1 MADMFRS
8 DDPTTNPAPLAAGL
22 AGVAGTLGQILVL
35 RELLV
40 LFSGNELSAGL
51 VFTAWTVWTAVGGA
65 IGGRWG
71 DRAAGWGGM
80 LPTAAVL
87 TGLLLPVTI
96 LAIRAARSL
105 WGVPL
110 GEIIPPAEMAAM
122 AATLPAP
129 FCLGAGGLFSLAW
142 GAFRRRP
149 GGRPI
154 RIYLCESLGAAGA
167 GLVGHFF
174 LLPRLPVLATALLLT
189 VLVIGLS
196 PLLGGGGGRRRA
208 AFGLILAAV
217 AGALL
222 PFVAPALERASR
234 RPQWGPGLVAVRDT
248 PFHNLALLKDGELHT
263 LFANGLWLFS
273 APDPRS
279 AQWAVHPALLQHPR
293 PRRVLLLGG
302 GVAGLPAEILRHDPG
317 IRIDCVIPDPALLEL
332 ARRRLPDSLTAP
344 LTSDRVRV
352 VHEDP
357 ATFLRG
363 DGSRYDLILMNM
375 GDPLNAEMNR
385 FYTVEW
391 FDRVAGRLADG
402 GIFSFAVSAAPD
414 MLGPSQIRFL
424 RSVARTLHAAF
435 PRVSLLPGDGMRFFA
450 GGPAAPLTDDP
461 AVLIRRLTRRGL
473 DLRYVRPDS
482 LEDRLEPF
490 RLDYFRSVISEPAGD
505 EAGPA
510 GRVNR
515 DFTPTCYFH
524 GLVLWGGQLHP
535 ALRETFLALSRIPG
549 TVVFAGAGLVVLA
562 VAGGLSV
569 GRPKCRGTAA
579 LRAALAGAIGM
590 VSQIA
595 LLLGF
600 QILTGFVYR
609 YLALMVS
616 LYMAGLA
623 LGAALLV
630 SRPAEGGPEGASRRL
645 MVIHA
650 LVCLYPLMVLGV
662 LTGLHD
668 GGPTAPMIV
677 LPAVALVGGVLG
689 GAHFSQAVA
698 VLAGP
703 GSASAA
709 VGGGVYALDLVGAA
723 IGAILATLFLL
734 PLHGLPVTLGLFAL
748 IGLAGLPPVGRR
760 RR

>member
-1 MADMFRS
+1 MIRSAD
-8 DDPTTNPAPLAAGL
+8 PKKNTAPLAAGL

-51 VFTAWTVWTAVGGA
+51 VFTAWTVWTAAGGA

-71 DRAAGWGGM
+71 DRAAGWGCL
-80 LPTAAVL
+80 LPAAAVL

-154 RIYLCESLGAAGA
+154 RVYLCESLGAAGA

-174 LLPRLPVLATALLLT
+174 LLPRLPVLTTALLLT

-196 PLLGGGGGRRRA
+196 PLLGGGGRRRA
-208 AFGLILAAV
+208 AFGLVLAAV
-217 AGALL
+217 GGALL

-234 RPQWGPGLVAVRDT
+234 RPQWGPDLVAVRDT
-248 PFHNLALLKDGELHT
+248 PFHNLALLRDGELYT

-279 AQWAVHPALLQHPR
+279 AEWAVHPALLQLPR

-302 GVAGLPAEILRHDPG
+302 GVAGLPAEILRHDPA
-317 IRIDCVIPDPALLEL
+317 IRLDCVIPDPALLAL
-332 ARRRLPDSLTAP
+332 ARKRLPGSLTDP

-352 VHEDP
+352 IHEDP
-357 ATFLRG
+357 AAFLRG
-363 DGSRYDLILMNM
+363 DGDRYDLILMNM
-375 GDPLNAEMNR
+375 GDPVNAEMNR

-424 RSVARTLHAAF
+424 RSVARTVRAAF
-435 PRVSLLPGDGMRFFA
+435 PRVSLLPGEGVRFFA
-450 GGPAAPLTDDP
+450 GGPGAPLTDDP

-473 DLRYVRPDS
+473 DLRYVRPDT

-490 RLDYFRSVISEPAGD
+490 RLDYFRSVISEPAG
-505 EAGPA
+505 EADGPS
-510 GRVNR
+510 GRINR
-515 DFTPTCYFH
+515 DFVPTCYFH

-535 ALRETFLALSRIPG
+535 GLRETFLALSRIPG
-549 TVVFAGAGLVVLA
+549 TVLFAGAGLLVLA
-562 VAGGLSV
+562 VAGGLTA
-569 GRPKCRGTAA
+569 GRPKLRGTAA
-579 LRAALAGAIGM
+579 LCAALAGAIGM

-595 LLLGF
+595 LILGF

-623 LGAALLV
+623 LGAALLANP
-630 SRPAEGGPEGASRRL
+630 PAGGGPDGAFRRL
-645 MVIHA
+645 RVIHA
-650 LVCLYPLMVLGV
+650 PVCLYPLMVLGV
-662 LTGLHD
+662 LTGLH
-668 GGPTAPMIV
+668 GGDPKAPMLV
-677 LPAVALVGGVLG
+677 LPAVALIGGVLG
-689 GAHFSQAVA
+689 GAHFGRAVA

-723 IGAILATLFLL
+723 VGAILATLFLL

-748 IGLAGLPPVGRR
+748 LGLAGLPPVGRR
-760 RR
+760 RQ

>member
-1 MADMFRS
+1 MIRSAD
-8 DDPTTNPAPLAAGL
+8 PKKNTAPLAAGL

-51 VFTAWTVWTAVGGA
+51 VFTAWTVWTAAGGA

-71 DRAAGWGGM
+71 DRAAGWGCL
-80 LPTAAVL
+80 LPAAAVL

-154 RIYLCESLGAAGA
+154 RVYLCESLGAAGA

-174 LLPRLPVLATALLLT
+174 LLPRLPVLTTALLLT

-196 PLLGGGGGRRRA
+196 PLLGGGGRRRA
-208 AFGLILAAV
+208 AFGLLLAAV
-217 AGALL
+217 GGALL

-234 RPQWGPGLVAVRDT
+234 RPQWGPDLVAVRDT
-248 PFHNLALLKDGELHT
+248 PFHNLALLRDGELYT

-279 AQWAVHPALLQHPR
+279 AEWAVHPALLQHPR

-302 GVAGLPAEILRHDPG
+302 GVAGLPAEILRHDPA
-317 IRIDCVIPDPALLEL
+317 IRLDCVIPDPALLAL
-332 ARRRLPDSLTAP
+332 ARKRLPGSLTDP

-352 VHEDP
+352 IHEDP
-357 ATFLRG
+357 AAFLRG
-363 DGSRYDLILMNM
+363 DGDRYDLILMNM
-375 GDPLNAEMNR
+375 GDPVNAEMNR
-385 FYTVEW
+385 FYTAEW

-402 GIFSFAVSAAPD
+402 GVFSFAVSAAPD

-424 RSVARTLHAAF
+424 RSVARTVRAAF
-435 PRVSLLPGDGMRFFA
+435 PRVSLLPGEGVRFFA
-450 GGPAAPLTDDP
+450 GGPGAPLTDDP

-473 DLRYVRPDS
+473 ALRYVRPDT

-490 RLDYFRSVISEPAGD
+490 RLDYFRSVISEPAE
-505 EAGPA
+505 EADGPS
-510 GRVNR
+510 GRINR
-515 DFTPTCYFH
+515 DFVPTCYFH

-535 ALRETFLALSRIPG
+535 GLRDVFLALSRIPG
-549 TVVFAGAGLVVLA
+549 TVLFAGAGLLVLA
-562 VAGGLSV
+562 VAGWSAV
-569 GRPKCRGTAA
+569 GRPKPRGTAA
-579 LRAALAGAIGM
+579 LCAALAGAIGM

-595 LLLGF
+595 LILGF

-609 YLALMVS
+609 YLTLMVS

-623 LGAALLV
+623 LGAAL
-630 SRPAEGGPEGASRRL
+630 PANPPAGGGPDGAFRRL
-645 MVIHA
+645 RVIHA
-650 LVCLYPLMVLGV
+650 PVCLYPLMVLGV
-662 LTGLHD
+662 LTGLH
-668 GGPTAPMIV
+668 GGDPTAPMLV
-677 LPAVALVGGVLG
+677 LPAVALIGGVLG
-689 GAHFSQAVA
+689 GAHFGRAVA

-723 IGAILATLFLL
+723 VGAILATLFLL

-748 IGLAGLPPVGRR
+748 LGLAGLPPVGRR
-760 RR
+760 RQ